1 MNKIV
6 ENESAFQRN
15 LSEEKT
21 ELRFSKEELAGIAEN
36 TMATFGRDG
45 DKYII
50 TMKYPDVFPVLET
63 CSVAATRRDV
73 FIAFGKRGGQRN
85 LDLMEETLKLRKQ
98 AVSIL
103 GYVIYIN
110 CNNVSNHFILHVHSS
125 LVTRIILPT
134 LWSTPWPKL
143 LRISVPSCSI
153 CMRS

>member
-15 LSEEKT
+15 LAEEKT
-21 ELRFSKEELAGIAEN
+21 ELRFSKEELAGIAET

-63 CSVAATRRDV
+63 CSVASTRRDV
-73 FIAFGKRGGQRN
+73 CIAFGKRGGQRN

-98 AVSIL
+98 AVTIL
-103 GYVIYIN
+103 GYAIADKCFKMFLDY
-110 CNNVSNHFILHVHSS
+110 S
-125 LVTRIILPT
+125 
-134 LWSTPWPKL
+134 
-143 LRISVPSCSI
+143 
-153 CMRS
+153 